1 MGMQQ
6 WEEEEKLS
14 MDEAVA
20 AIRRV
25 FAEEEADH
33 KTPAADEPRA
43 SDGKSKRTAEPEAA
57 LLSRE
62 TTAAVS
68 SAVSRL
74 TQNIKK
80 QSPTLE
86 EMVREALR
94 PALQSWVD
102 ENLPDLVERMVQSEI
117 ERVIRG
123 R

>member
-1 MGMQQ
+1 MRMQQ
-6 WEEEEKLS
+6 WEEEKLS

-33 KTPAADEPRA
+33 KTPAADEPCA
-43 SDGKSKRTAEPEAA
+43 SDGESKRIAETEAG
-57 LLSRE
+57 LLSSE

-68 SAVSRL
+68 SAVSKL

-86 EMVREALR
+86 EVVREALR

-102 ENLPDLVERMVQSEI
+102 ENLPNLVERMVQSEI
-117 ERVIRG
+117 GRVIRG

>member
-1 MGMQQ
+1 MQK
-6 WEEEEKLS
+6 WEEEKNS
-14 MDEAVA
+14 MNEAGA
-20 AIRRV
+20 AIRHV

-94 PALQSWVD
+94 PALQSWID
-102 ENLPDLVERMVQSEI
+102 QNLPDLVERMVQSEI